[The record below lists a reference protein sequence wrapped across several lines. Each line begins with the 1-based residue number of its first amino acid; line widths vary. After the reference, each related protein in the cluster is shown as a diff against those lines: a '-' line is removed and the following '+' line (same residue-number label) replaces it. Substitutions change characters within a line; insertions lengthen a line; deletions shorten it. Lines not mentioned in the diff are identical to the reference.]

1 MSKRWGRALAHAV
14 KAATLPQ
21 RPWRRAASRLRVA
34 EALVQRHWVETKR
47 GRILFVSPQPR
58 ALEYPRDFLAR
69 EPETLAWIDGFR
81 GPCVY
86 WDIGANVGS
95 YALYA
100 GLRPDVSTYAFEPS
114 PSNYLALCVNIYE
127 NGREAT
133 IRAYCVAFDGR
144 VSLATL
150 DMDDLSA
157 GSFGHSFG
165 DDPTV
170 VRSDHK
176 TIFHQPAIGFSIDAF
191 RTTFGL
197 ATPNYVKLDIDGNED
212 KVLAGAKA
220 TLADPAL
227 RSIMVEVDRD
237 GARTDALFAIL
248 KTSGFGFVG
257 WGVDHGLGAINA
269 EFARSDA
276 H

>member
-1 MSKRWGRALAHAV
+1 MSKRWGRALARGI
-14 KAATLPQ
+14 KTITLVQ

-34 EALVQRHWVETKR
+34 EAMVQRHWVETKS
-47 GRILFVSPQPR
+47 GRILFVSPEPR

-81 GPCVY
+81 TPCIY

-100 GLRPDVSTYAFEPS
+100 GLRPDVTTYAFEPS
-114 PSNYLALCVNIYE
+114 PSNYLAMCRNIYE
-127 NGREAT
+127 NGMEANV
-133 IRAYCVAFDGR
+133 RAYCIALDDR
-144 VSLATL
+144 VGLASL

-165 DDPTV
+165 DEPIVARPT
-170 VRSDHK
+170 HK
-176 TIFHQPAIGFSIDAF
+176 TIFRQPAIGFSIDAF

-197 ATPNYVKLDIDGNED
+197 ATPHYLKLDIDGNEE
-212 KVLAGAKA
+212 KVLAGART

-227 RSIMVEVDRD
+227 RSIMIEVDRK
-237 GARTDALFAIL
+237 GPRTQDLFDTL
-248 KTSGFGFVG
+248 KQYGLTFTR

-269 EFARSDA
+269 EFNRQG
-276 H
+276 